1 MLKIKDN
8 SKTLTITESES
19 ISLFIKVC
27 RPNDADGDD
36 NEVVGNNCF
45 FLGGGTKIF
54 LGKKKNFFERGTAVC
69 VTMHIVK
76 W

>member
-19 ISLFIKVC
+19 ISLFIKMC
-27 RPNDADGDD
+27 NDADGDD

-45 FLGGGTKIF
+45 FWGGNFFREKEE
-54 LGKKKNFFERGTAVC
+54 FFERGTVVC

-76 W
+76 